1 MDKSVDKSVD
11 NSRSWWRWKS
21 YPHFV
26 HRFIHKLFWC
36 SIDVSCFF
44 GIVKKDG
51 FFMEKTMIASVNN
64 SLWNLCLD
72 YLQDLLSPAV
82 FAMWICPLQFQQIG
96 QTVLLGAPNRIVF
109 HEVEKKYFHH
119 IEGFFLENQ
128 SASVKKIKLYLI
140 GDENFKVDAEPE
152 EPLFKKTAVQ
162 RSEARRVVPP
172 PKVTTNMRS
181 LDSQKELNPDF
192 TFNNFVIGKSNQMAE
207 AAAEQVALCPG
218 YAYNPLFLYGGVGLG
233 KTHLMQ
239 AIGNKILENQPRLNV
254 CYLHS
259 ERFVSDMVKAL
270 QTNTLDEF
278 KAFYRAIDILMID
291 DIQFFAGKDR
301 SQEELFYT
309 FNTLLESN
317 QQIIITSD
325 RFPKEL
331 GGIADR
337 LKSRFGSGL
346 TVAVAP
352 PDLETRVAIL
362 LKKAELMRVELS
374 SDVAFYIAQNIR
386 SNIRE
391 LEGAFKRVIAY
402 SRFIS
407 RPITLD
413 VAQKAMKDLVAAQ
426 ERLASFDNIIQVVSE
441 HFKIT
446 EEQLL
451 SDSRQKKYSWPRQLA
466 MALCKELSSLSL
478 PEIGKSFRGRDHTTI
493 MHACRKVSDIIQKDP
508 EVAQLY
514 HSLVK
519 QFSF

>member
-1 MDKSVDKSVD
+1 
-11 NSRSWWRWKS
+11 
-21 YPHFV
+21 
-26 HRFIHKLFWC
+26 
-36 SIDVSCFF
+36 
-44 GIVKKDG
+44 
-51 FFMEKTMIASVNN
+51 MEKTSALSANGSV
-64 SLWNLCLD
+64 WNLCLD
-72 YLQDLLSPAV
+72 QLQDILSPAV
-82 FAMWICPLQFQQIG
+82 FTMWICPLQFQQIG
-96 QTVLLGAPNRIVF
+96 HTVLLGAPNRIVF

-119 IEGFFLENQ
+119 IQDFFKENQ
-128 SASVKKIKLYLI
+128 KNINKIKLYLI
-140 GDENFKVDAEPE
+140 GDDQFKVDAEYNELIPQSVIIQAQA
-152 EPLFKKTAVQ
+152 PKSKKNANHGVF
-162 RSEARRVVPP
+162 V
-172 PKVTTNMRS
+172 
-181 LDSQKELNPDF
+181 DFQKELNPEF
-192 TFNNFVIGKSNQMAE
+192 TFSNFVIGKSNQMAE

-239 AIGNKILENQPRLNV
+239 AVGNKIIETQPSLNV
-254 CYLHS
+254 CYRHA
-259 ERFVSDMVKAL
+259 ERFVNDMVKAL

-278 KAFYRAIDILMID
+278 KDFYRSIDILMLD

-362 LKKAELMRVELS
+362 LKKAELMQIELS
-374 SDVAFYIAQNIR
+374 GDVAFYIAQNIR

-407 RPITLD
+407 RPIALD

-441 HFKIT
+441 HFRIT

-451 SDSRQKKYSWPRQLA
+451 SDSRQKKYSWPRQIA

-478 PEIGKSFRGRDHTTI
+478 PEIGKVFRGRDHTTI
-493 MHACRKVSDIIQKDP
+493 MHACRKVSDTIQKDP

>member
-1 MDKSVDKSVD
+1 
-11 NSRSWWRWKS
+11 
-21 YPHFV
+21 
-26 HRFIHKLFWC
+26 
-36 SIDVSCFF
+36 
-44 GIVKKDG
+44 
-51 FFMEKTMIASVNN
+51 MERTVATGVLNN
-64 SLWNLCLD
+64 LWNLCLD
-72 YLQDLLSPAV
+72 QLQDILSPAI
-82 FAMWICPLQFQQIG
+82 FTMWICPLQFQQIG
-96 QTVLLGAPNRIVF
+96 STILLGAPNRIVY
-109 HEVEKKYFHH
+109 HEVEQKYLPH
-119 IEGFFLENQ
+119 IEDFFSDNQ
-128 SASVKKIKLYLI
+128 SFKIKKIKLYLI
-140 GDENFKVDAEPE
+140 GEESPRFDDEDESQEDFAEIPLPTVSPKQRKPMPE
-152 EPLFKKTAVQ
+152 RDSGCAT
-162 RSEARRVVPP
+162 
-172 PKVTTNMRS
+172 
-181 LDSQKELNPDF
+181 DSQRELNPDF
-192 TFNNFVIGKSNQMAE
+192 TFRNFVIGKSNQMAE

-218 YAYNPLFLYGGVGLG
+218 HAYNPLFLYGGVGLG

-239 AIGNKILENQPRLNV
+239 AVGNKILETQPNLTV

-259 ERFVSDMVKAL
+259 ERFVNDMVKAL
-270 QTNTLDEF
+270 QSNSLDDF
-278 KAFYRAIDILMID
+278 KAFYRKIDILMID

-309 FNTLLESN
+309 FNTLLEAN
-317 QQIIITSD
+317 QQIILTSD

-362 LKKAELMRVELS
+362 FKKAELMRVELD

-402 SRFIS
+402 ARFIS
-407 RPITLD
+407 RPISLD
-413 VAQKAMKDLVAAQ
+413 VAQKALKDVVAAQ
-426 ERLASFDNIIQVVSE
+426 ERLASVDNIIQVVSE
-441 HFKIT
+441 HFRIT

-478 PEIGKSFRGRDHTTI
+478 PEVGKAFRGRDHTTI
-493 MHACRKVSDIIQKDP
+493 MHACRKVADKIQKDP

-514 HSLVK
+514 HGLVK

>member
-1 MDKSVDKSVD
+1 
-11 NSRSWWRWKS
+11 
-21 YPHFV
+21 
-26 HRFIHKLFWC
+26 
-36 SIDVSCFF
+36 
-44 GIVKKDG
+44 
-51 FFMEKTMIASVNN
+51 
-64 SLWNLCLD
+64 
-72 YLQDLLSPAV
+72 
-82 FAMWICPLQFQQIG
+82 MWICPLQFQQIG

-109 HEVEKKYFHH
+109 HEVERKYFQY
-119 IEGFFLENQ
+119 IEDFFIENQ
-128 SASVKKIKLYLI
+128 IDTVKKIKLYLI
-140 GDENFKVDAEPE
+140 GDESFDFDEGECPEVFKPSS
-152 EPLFKKTAVQ
+152 KTLG
-162 RSEARRVVPP
+162 
-172 PKVTTNMRS
+172 PKNTATEHFASRKGVA
-181 LDSQKELNPDF
+181 DSQKDLNPDF
-192 TFNNFVIGKSNQMAE
+192 TFSNFVIGKSNQMAE

-239 AIGNKILENQPRLNV
+239 AIGNKILANQPNLKV

-270 QTNTLDEF
+270 QTNTLDDF
-278 KAFYRAIDILMID
+278 KAYYRAIDILMID

-317 QQIIITSD
+317 QQVIITSD
-325 RFPKEL
+325 RYPKEL

-362 LKKAELMRVELS
+362 LKKSEMMGVQIS

-402 SRFIS
+402 ARFIS
-407 RPITLD
+407 RPVSLD
-413 VAQKAMKDLVAAQ
+413 IAQKAMKEVVAAQ
-426 ERLASFDNIIQVVSE
+426 ERLASVDNIIQVVAE
-441 HFKIT
+441 HFRIT
-446 EEQLL
+446 EEQIL
-451 SDSRQKKYSWPRQLA
+451 SESRQKKYSWPRQIA

-478 PEIGKSFRGRDHTTI
+478 PEIGKAFKGRDHTTVL
-493 MHACRKVSDIIQKDP
+493 HACRKVADIVQKDP
-508 EVAQLY
+508 EEAELY
-514 HSLVK
+514 HALVK
-519 QFSF
+519 KFSF